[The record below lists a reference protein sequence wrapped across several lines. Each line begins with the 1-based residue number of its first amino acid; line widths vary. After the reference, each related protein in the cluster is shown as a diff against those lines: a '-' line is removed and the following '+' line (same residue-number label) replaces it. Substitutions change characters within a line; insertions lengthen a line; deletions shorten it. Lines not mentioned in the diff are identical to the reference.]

1 MVLRIGKKAD
11 PGVAKDGPGATPAG
25 PDLDPVLAVLA
36 VRESWEPFVN
46 RVVLC
51 CGDLTAPEG
60 AATLASRTITA
71 GCEALPALEQSRLWE
86 RLAPADRRE
95 REGFDDR
102 VRLGLFFAA
111 SLKYLLPLL
120 CTARVS
126 VNGAEWEPFYKSLP
140 DFLKEQDGTTEVTW
154 EEGAPHAGR
163 MLALASFFLGR
174 SEVVEH
180 LTPVVA
186 QEVFDYLRPDGHR
199 GLFGTILGDAGQ
211 AVEQAQ
217 AVDVAAV
224 FLAALA
230 QAVER
235 KVLRLNTRMG
245 GHVFVAP
252 AFWLLTTPKG
262 LDCVTTLIRSRL
274 QGRRHDF
281 TRHEVFRALQ
291 SGGHLAGTGGNSN
304 GTAAWVCEVDAED
317 WDRPLELH
325 GLPILC
331 RALPVQPHAVPCFG
345 GTITLKKENCNGSDT
360 D

>member
-1 MVLRIGKKAD
+1 MKVARGKKGEA
-11 PGVAKDGPGATPAG
+11 AARASTG
-25 PDLDPVLAVLA
+25 PDLDALAALLPD
-36 VRESWEPFVN
+36 RDGWERFVK

-51 CGDLTAPEG
+51 CGDLAAPDG
-60 AATLASRTITA
+60 DATLAARCVAA
-71 GCEALPALEQSRLWE
+71 GCEAVPALEQSRLWE

-95 REGFDDR
+95 REGFEDR

-111 SLKYLLPLL
+111 GLKYLLPLL
-120 CTARVS
+120 CTVRVRA
-126 VNGAEWEPFYKSLP
+126 GKAEWEPFHASLG
-140 DFLKEQDGTTEVTW
+140 DFLNEHGGSPPEVTW
-154 EEGAPHAGR
+154 REAAPHAGR
-163 MLALASFFLGR
+163 VLALASFFLGR
-174 SEVVEH
+174 DEVVEH
-180 LTPVVA
+180 LTPAVA

-211 AVEQAQ
+211 AVEQAEP
-217 AVDVAAV
+217 VDVAAV

-262 LDCVTTLIRSRL
+262 LDCVTALIRTRL

-291 SGGHLAGTGGNSN
+291 SGGHLAGSGNGSQ
-304 GTAAWVCEVDAED
+304 GTAAWVCEVDAEG

-325 GLPILC
+325 GLPILA
-331 RALPVQPHAVPCFG
+331 RALPVQRTRCRVSAAPLP
-345 GTITLKKENCNGSDT
+345 
-360 D
+360 

>member
-1 MVLRIGKKAD
+1 VRAGRGKKGETA
-11 PGVAKDGPGATPAG
+11 ATAAAG
-25 PDLDPVLAVLA
+25 PDLDALATLLPG
-36 VRESWEPFVN
+36 REGWERFVN

-51 CGDLTAPEG
+51 CGDLAGPDG
-60 AATLASRTITA
+60 AATLAAGCVAA
-71 GCEALPALEQSRLWE
+71 GCEAVPAVETSRLWE

-95 REGFDDR
+95 REGFEDR

-111 SLKYLLPLL
+111 GLKHLLPLL
-120 CTARVS
+120 CTVQVRA
-126 VNGAEWEPFYKSLP
+126 GKAEWEPFHASLP
-140 DFLKEQDGTTEVTW
+140 DFLSEHDGSPPEVTW
-154 EEGAPHAGR
+154 LDSAPHAGR
-163 MLALASFFLGR
+163 VLALASFFVGR
-174 SEVVEH
+174 QEVVDY
-180 LTPVVA
+180 LTPAVA
-186 QEVFDYLRPDGHR
+186 QEVFDYLRPDGDR

-211 AVEQAQ
+211 AVEQAEP
-217 AVDVAAV
+217 VDVAAV

-262 LDCVTTLIRSRL
+262 LDCVTALIRSRL

-281 TRHEVFRALQ
+281 TRHQVFRALQ
-291 SGGHLAGTGGNSN
+291 SGGHLAGSGANGND
-304 GTAAWVCEVDAED
+304 TAAWVCEVEAED

-325 GLPILC
+325 GLPILA
-331 RALPVQPHAVPCFG
+331 RALPVQPQAVPRFG
-345 GTITLKKENCNGSDT
+345 GTITLKKENVHGSDT

>member
-1 MVLRIGKKAD
+1 MVLRRGKKAD
-11 PGVAKDGPGATPAG
+11 PGVAKDGPAATRVG
-25 PDLDPVLAVLA
+25 PDLDAVLA
-36 VRESWEPFVN
+36 ALPVRERWERFVN
-46 RVVLC
+46 RVALC
-51 CGDLTAPEG
+51 CGDLTAPDG
-60 AATLASRTITA
+60 AATLASRAVTA
-71 GCEALPALEQSRLWE
+71 GCEAVPALEQSRLWE
-86 RLAPADRRE
+86 RLAPADRQQ

-126 VNGAEWEPFYKSLP
+126 VNGEKWEPFYKSLP
-140 DFLKEQDGTTEVTW
+140 DFLKEQDGTAEVSW
-154 EEGAPHAGR
+154 EESAPHAGR

-186 QEVFDYLRPDGHR
+186 QEVFDYLRPDGQR
-199 GLFGTILGDAGQ
+199 GLFGTILGDAGH
-211 AVEQAQ
+211 AVEQAEP
-217 AVDVAAV
+217 VDVASV

-274 QGRRHDF
+274 QGRHHDF

-291 SGGHLAGTGGNSN
+291 SGGHLAGAGTGDN
-304 GTAAWVCEVDAED
+304 GAAAWVCEVDAED

-325 GLPILC
+325 GLPIMAG
-331 RALPVQPHAVPCFG
+331 ALPVQPHAVPCFD

>member
-1 MVLRIGKKAD
+1 MVLRRGKKAD
-11 PGVAKDGPGATPAG
+11 SGVVKDGPGASPAG
-25 PDLDPVLAVLA
+25 PDLDAVLAVLPG
-36 VRESWEPFVN
+36 RKGWERFVN
-46 RVVLC
+46 RLVLC
-51 CGDLTAPEG
+51 CGDLAAPDG
-60 AATLASRTITA
+60 AATLASRAVTA
-71 GCEALPALEQSRLWE
+71 GCEAVPALEQSRLWE
-86 RLAPADRRE
+86 RLAPTERRE

-120 CTARVS
+120 CTVQVR
-126 VNGAEWEPFYKSLP
+126 VNGAKWEPFYKSLP
-140 DFLKEQDGTTEVTW
+140 DFLNEQVGTAQVTW
-154 EEGAPHAGR
+154 EEAAPHAGR

-174 SEVVEH
+174 QEVLED

-211 AVEQAQ
+211 GVEQVE

-235 KVLRLNTRMG
+235 KVLRLNTRVG

-262 LDCVTTLIRSRL
+262 LDSVTTLIRSRL

-291 SGGHLAGTGGNSN
+291 SGGHLAGAGTGGS

-325 GLPILC
+325 GLPILAG
-331 RALPVQPHAVPCFG
+331 ALPVQPQAVPCFV
-345 GTITLKKENCNGSDT
+345 GTITLKKENCNGGDT

>member
-1 MVLRIGKKAD
+1 M
-11 PGVAKDGPGATPAG
+11 
-25 PDLDPVLAVLA
+25 
-36 VRESWEPFVN
+36 
-46 RVVLC
+46 
-51 CGDLTAPEG
+51 
-60 AATLASRTITA
+60 
-71 GCEALPALEQSRLWE
+71 WE

-95 REGFDDR
+95 REGFVDR

-111 SLKYLLPLL
+111 ALKYLLPVL
-120 CTARVS
+120 CTVRVRAG
-126 VNGAEWEPFYKSLP
+126 NAEWEPFHASLG
-140 DFLKEQDGTTEVTW
+140 DFLNAHGGSASEVTW
-154 EEGAPHAGR
+154 LDSPPHAGR
-163 MLALASFFLGR
+163 VLALASFFVGR
-174 SEVVEH
+174 QEVVDY
-180 LTPVVA
+180 LTPAVA
-186 QEVFDYLRPDGHR
+186 QEVFDYLRPDGDR

-211 AVEQAQ
+211 EVDQAEP
-217 AVDVAAV
+217 VDVASV

-262 LDCVTTLIRSRL
+262 LDCVTALIRTRL

-291 SGGHLAGTGGNSN
+291 SGGHLAGRAAGGN
-304 GTAAWVCEVDAED
+304 GTAAWVCEVDAEG

-325 GLPILC
+325 GLPIVAG
-331 RALPVQPHAVPCFG
+331 ALPVQPPAVPCFG
-345 GTITLKKENCNGSDT
+345 GTIILKKENCNGGDT

>member
-1 MVLRIGKKAD
+1 MVLRRGKKAD
-11 PGVAKDGPGATPAG
+11 PGVAKDGPGASPAG
-25 PDLDPVLAVLA
+25 PDLDAVLA
-36 VRESWEPFVN
+36 LLPVRERWERLVN
-46 RVVLC
+46 RVVMC
-51 CGDLTAPEG
+51 CGDLTAPDG

-86 RLAPADRRE
+86 RLAPAERRE

-120 CTARVS
+120 CTVRIN
-126 VNGAEWEPFYKSLP
+126 VNGEKWEPFYKSLP
-140 DFLKEQDGTTEVTW
+140 DFLKEQDGTAEVTW
-154 EEGAPHAGR
+154 EDGAPHAGR

-211 AVEQAQ
+211 AVEQAEP
-217 AVDVAAV
+217 VDVASV

-291 SGGHLAGTGGNSN
+291 SGGHLAGPGTDGN
-304 GTAAWVCEVDAED
+304 GTAAWVCEVDAKD
-317 WDRPLELH
+317 WERPLELH
-325 GLPILC
+325 GLPILSC
-331 RALPVQPHAVPCFG
+331 ALPVQPHAVRCFG
-345 GTITLKKENCNGSDT
+345 GTITLKKENNDGSDT

>member
-1 MVLRIGKKAD
+1 MS
-11 PGVAKDGPGATPAG
+11 AG
-25 PDLDPVLAVLA
+25 PDLDALAALLPG
-36 VRESWEPFVN
+36 REGWERFVN

-51 CGDLTAPEG
+51 CGDLADPSG
-60 AATLASRTITA
+60 AATLASRCVAA
-71 GCEALPALEQSRLWE
+71 GCEAVPALETSRLWE
-86 RLAPADRRE
+86 RLAPADRRQ
-95 REGFDDR
+95 REGFEDR

-111 SLKYLLPLL
+111 GLKCLLPLL
-120 CTARVS
+120 CTVRVR
-126 VNGAEWEPFYKSLP
+126 VGKAEWEPFHASLG
-140 DFLKEQDGTTEVTW
+140 DFLNAHAGSPPEVTW
-154 EEGAPHAGR
+154 RDSPPHAGR
-163 MLALASFFLGR
+163 VLALASFFLGR

-180 LTPVVA
+180 LTPAVA

-211 AVEQAQ
+211 GVEQAEP
-217 AVDVAAV
+217 VDVAAV

-262 LDCVTTLIRSRL
+262 LDCVTALIRNRL
-274 QGRRHDF
+274 QGHRHDF

-291 SGGHLAGTGGNSN
+291 SGGHLAGSGNGDQ
-304 GTAAWVCEVDAED
+304 GTAAWVCEVDAEG

-325 GLPILC
+325 GMPILS
-331 RALPVQPHAVPCFG
+331 RALPMQPYAVPCFG
-345 GTITLKKENCNGSDT
+345 GTITLKKENCSGD
-360 D
+360 DAI